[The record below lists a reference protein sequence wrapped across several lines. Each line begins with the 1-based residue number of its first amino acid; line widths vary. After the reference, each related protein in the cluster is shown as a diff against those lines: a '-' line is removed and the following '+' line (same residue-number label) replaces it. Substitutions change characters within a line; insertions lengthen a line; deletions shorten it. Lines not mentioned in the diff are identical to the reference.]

1 MDDSTHKKIDISA
14 SNLAPMVSSLAETAN
29 EKNRPSAYTLNSGFA
44 PEPGTEADMNN
55 LVKDALCIPVDEPSP
70 TLSIDSVVLN
80 VPGRP
85 IPLEMR
91 ITAPIK
97 GDDLPVILFSHG
109 HGPSFYL
116 PSKDGYGP
124 LVNFYAGR
132 GFVVIQPTHLNSKV
146 AGPPANTPGGPL
158 FWRSRV
164 EDMTAI
170 IDNLEQVEAAFPAI
184 KGRIDRDRIAVVGHS
199 MGGQTA
205 GMLLGARLT
214 DPTDAAAQDVD
225 LKDPRIKA
233 GIMLTAPGNGGEA
246 LSEMAATNYP
256 FFNPDFSKLTT
267 RTLVVVGEKD
277 YSRHLTVKGPSW
289 HADAFYG
296 SAGADCL
303 MTVLGAEHG
312 LGGISGY
319 DAKETQDEDPERL
332 EVVLRMTWAYLRSAL
347 SGNNE
352 AWGIAQQALQSGA
365 SQHAVVDCR

>member
-1 MDDSTHKKIDISA
+1 
-14 SNLAPMVSSLAETAN
+14 
-29 EKNRPSAYTLNSGFA
+29 
-44 PEPGTEADMNN
+44 MNN
-55 LVKDALCIPVDEPSP
+55 LIKDALSIPVDAPGQ
-70 TLSIDSVVLN
+70 TLSINSVVLE

-91 ITAPIK
+91 ITAPIQ

-116 PSKDGYGP
+116 PSKDGYAP
-124 LVNFYAGR
+124 LANFYAER

-146 AGPPANTPGGPL
+146 AGLPANAPGGPL

-164 EDMTAI
+164 EDMHAI
-170 IDNLEQVEAAFPAI
+170 IDRLGEIEIAFPAI
-184 KGRIDRDRIAVVGHS
+184 KGRIARDRIAVVGHS

-214 DPTDAAAQDVD
+214 DPTDPEAQNVD
-225 LKDPRIKA
+225 LKDTRIRA

-256 FFNPDFSKLTT
+256 FFNPDFSTLTT

-277 YSRHLTVKGPSW
+277 HSAHLTVKGPAW
-289 HADAFYG
+289 HADAFHD
-296 SAGADCL
+296 SPGADCL

-347 SGNNE
+347 RDGDESWDV
-352 AWGIAQQALQSGA
+352 ARQALGA
-365 SQHAVVDCR
+365 KASRHAVVACR

>member
-1 MDDSTHKKIDISA
+1 
-14 SNLAPMVSSLAETAN
+14 
-29 EKNRPSAYTLNSGFA
+29 
-44 PEPGTEADMNN
+44 MNN
-55 LVKDALCIPVDEPSP
+55 LVKDALCIPVDAPSQ
-70 TLSIDSVVLN
+70 TLSINSVVLE
-80 VPGRP
+80 VPGRQ

-91 ITAPIK
+91 ITAPVQ
-97 GDDLPVILFSHG
+97 GDNLPVILFSHG

-116 PSKDGYGP
+116 PSKDGYAP
-124 LVNFYAGR
+124 LANFYAER

-146 AGPPANTPGGPL
+146 AGLAANAPGGPL

-164 EDMTAI
+164 EDMRAI
-170 IDNLEQVEAAFPAI
+170 IDKLDEIEIAFPAI
-184 KGRIDRDRIAVVGHS
+184 KGRLDRDSIAVVGHS

-214 DPTDAAAQDVD
+214 DPADAAAQDVD
-225 LKDPRIKA
+225 LKDTRIKA

-267 RTLVVVGEKD
+267 RTLVVVGEED
-277 YSRHLTVKGPSW
+277 YSAHLTVKGPAW
-289 HADAFYG
+289 HADAFYD
-296 SAGADCL
+296 SPGADCL

-347 SGNNE
+347 TEGDESWDV
-352 AWGIAQQALQSGA
+352 ARQALAAKA
-365 SQHAVVDCR
+365 SQHAVVTCR